1 MERKEI
7 ISVIKKEKV
16 VAILRAKAQKD
27 VESIVEAV
35 FSTGLSV
42 LEITSNTPG
51 YLEEIS
57 KARKVYPNKLI
68 GAGTV
73 INLKIA
79 SEVIKA
85 GAQFIVTPNTN
96 ADVIKFAHEY
106 DVPVLVGAL
115 TPTEVCVAAE
125 NGADVIKLFPAG
137 NLDTPYLKAVQGPLD
152 NLEYFAVG
160 GINTENV
167 DKWFKSGA
175 SGVGYGCV
183 VNNPKTGSVDLDAV
197 KNTAQKFLDAAK
209 NN

>member
-7 ISVIKKEKV
+7 VSVIKKEKV

-27 VESIVEAV
+27 VESVVEAV
-35 FSTGLSV
+35 FSVGLNV

-57 KARKVYPNKLI
+57 KARKVYSNKLV

-73 INLKIA
+73 INVKIA
-79 SEVIKA
+79 EEVIKA

-96 ADVIKFAHEY
+96 ADVIKYAHKY

-137 NLDTPYLKAVQGPLD
+137 NLDTPYLKAVQAPLD
-152 NLEYFAVG
+152 SLEYFAVG
-160 GINTENV
+160 GINTKNV

-183 VNNPKTGSVDLDAV
+183 VNNPDTGRIDLEAI
-197 KNTAQKFLDAAK
+197 KETAKKFLSAAQ